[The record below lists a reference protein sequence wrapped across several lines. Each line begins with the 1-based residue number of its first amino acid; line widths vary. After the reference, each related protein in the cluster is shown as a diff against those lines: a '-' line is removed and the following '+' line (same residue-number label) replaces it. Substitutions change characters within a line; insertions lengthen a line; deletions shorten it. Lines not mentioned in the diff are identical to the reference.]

1 MPLGAKKRILLF
13 KAKSSCPHIPKEFIP
28 VWLHVRLVSTLQL
41 YSHLKANGSGQRAE
55 LIAKKSSMAAV
66 MAAVIYVHQPGEGR
80 EYTADS
86 AGSIWRQYISTELS
100 GTTKCSTV
108 QCCRATK
115 EECRILSVFCDSVK
129 SSV

>member
-1 MPLGAKKRILLF
+1 
-13 KAKSSCPHIPKEFIP
+13 
-28 VWLHVRLVSTLQL
+28 
-41 YSHLKANGSGQRAE
+41 
-55 LIAKKSSMAAV
+55 MAAV

-115 EECRILSVFCDSVK
+115 EESAVFCQCFVTVLRVQCSVVTGGRMGHLK
-129 SSV
+129 RSAVQCSAVQFSAVQCSAVQYSEVQYSEV